1 MRILIVDDHRVVRAG
16 VRSILEDHAGFHVV
30 GEASTASEAR
40 TETLRLHPDLVLLD
54 MRLPDESGTTLCRE
68 LKESN
73 PALKIAIL
81 TSFAEETLVFSALA
95 AGADGYLLKDC
106 HDEALLSSLSAIAGG
121 AQVLAPAVRAIVSG
135 AGRKDSRRSFLADFT
150 ARELG
155 ILRLLAQ
162 GATYKEAA
170 HQLSIAEKT
179 VRNTVSQMIEKSRA
193 NSRNELIAEF
203 ARQEPDRH

>member
-1 MRILIVDDHRVVRAG
+1 MDDHRVVRAG
-16 VRSILEDHAGFHVV
+16 VRSILEDQAGFHVV
-30 GEASTASEAR
+30 GEASTAAEAR
-40 TETLRLHPDLVLLD
+40 NEVLRLQPHMILLD
-54 MRLPDESGTTLCRE
+54 MRLPDESGASLCRQ

-73 PALKIAIL
+73 PALRIAIL

-106 HDEALLSSLSAIAGG
+106 HDDVLLSSLSAIAGG

-135 AGRKDSRRSFLADFT
+135 TGQKESRRSFFEDFT

-193 NSRNELIAEF
+193 TSRNEIIAEF
-203 ARQEPDRH
+203 ARQKPDLH